1 MGLGLFWSVLPIKV
15 VLDSSMLPWKP
26 LTDESKVNFQ
36 HNIYSYNLNDFHGSF
51 INEDQH
57 QCCNK
62 NISTNLCSSLHNH
75 VAINT
80 KQCKWYRGG
89 WTVFTTAT
97 CKVRSTDMEHLSFNM
112 IKTVEAKIQ
121 SCFSLEEL
129 KSRMKII
136 GLGWSS
142 KEKDIIIVNDF
153 KLCPRKNAYLEALKK
168 VTKY

>member
-1 MGLGLFWSVLPIKV
+1 MLKYWQTSPSNNTSIGFRVILKCSTYQGSIGLVHAALKA
-15 VLDSSMLPWKP
+15 

-112 IKTVEAKIQ
+112 IKTAEAKIQ

-136 GLGWSS
+136 GLG
-142 KEKDIIIVNDF
+142 
-153 KLCPRKNAYLEALKK
+153 
-168 VTKY
+168 